1 MAAEIYFLYYMTPRN
16 GETFDSVAVS
26 PDELKVLV
34 LSVPVAAVGLGI
46 DVYLLILP
54 IIAVMGLQLPT
65 GRKIGVVLVFLTGTA
80 YDSISHY

>member
-16 GETFDSVAVS
+16 EETFDSVAVS

-65 GRKIGVVLVFLTGTA
+65 GRKIGVVLVFLTGIA
-80 YDSISHY
+80 YDPLSNY